1 MIQELPPP
9 TETGPDEDNIITRTE
24 YKLND
29 KNEIIKV
36 IKKIKRYTFYS
47 KQYKSVI
54 DRKNNWVKFGEA
66 AKGNNNI
73 TFLSDDLVFMEPPSP
88 PSKKKENTI
97 SIPEFSLEEKN
108 VLEIIC
114 KICNGKH
121 WSRICPTQND
131 NIVIEE
137 KPKNK
142 FEYIPSNNR
151 KSMNTLQITELSKDI
166 TEFDLYQLFSTI
178 CKVNNIL
185 LVRDYNTQQ
194 SKGFAYIVFNE
205 EKDLN
210 DALKL
215 HNIGFSHLRIK
226 LEKI

>member
-9 TETGPDEDNIITRTE
+9 TEIGPDEDNIITRTE
-24 YKLND
+24 YKLNE

-66 AKGNNNI
+66 AKGNNNV
-73 TFLSDDLVFMEPPSP
+73 TFLSDELVFMEPPSP
-88 PSKKKENTI
+88 PLKKKENII
-97 SIPEFSLEEKN
+97 SIPEFSLEEKD
-108 VLEIIC
+108 VLENIC

-121 WSRICPTQND
+121 WSRICPTQHD

-142 FEYIPSNNR
+142 FEYIPSDKR
-151 KSMNTLQITELSKDI
+151 KTMNTLQITELSKDI
-166 TEFDLYQLFSTI
+166 TEFDLYQLFSNI
-178 CKVNNIL
+178 CKITNIL
-185 LVRDYNTQQ
+185 LVRDYKTYE

-210 DALKL
+210 HALKL
-215 HNIGFSHLRIK
+215 HKVGFAHLRIK

>member
-9 TETGPDEDNIITRTE
+9 TEIGPDEDNIITRTE
-24 YKLND
+24 YKLNE

-66 AKGNNNI
+66 AKGNNNV
-73 TFLSDDLVFMEPPSP
+73 TFLSDELVFMEPPSP
-88 PSKKKENTI
+88 PLKKKENII
-97 SIPEFSLEEKN
+97 SIPEFSLEEKD
-108 VLEIIC
+108 VLENIC

-121 WSRICPTQND
+121 WSRICPTQNG
-131 NIVIEE
+131 NIIEE

-142 FEYIPSNNR
+142 FEYIPSDKR
-151 KSMNTLQITELSKDI
+151 KYMFTLQITELSKDI
-166 TEFDLYQLFSTI
+166 TEFDLYQLFSNI
-178 CKVNNIL
+178 CKITNIL
-185 LVRDYNTQQ
+185 LVRDYKTYE

-210 DALKL
+210 HALKL
-215 HNIGFSHLRIK
+215 HKVGFAHLRIK